1 MMLRILKYHWR
12 AILWIIVIAGACL
25 APPEHKLPATSLFAK
40 ILHFCGERI
49 PYYDKIGHFA
59 MYFVF
64 ALFLMSGFS
73 RQYGKT
79 SAKAYCFSFIVAF
92 LLGVLIEFIQETV
105 GRSYDI
111 YDMTANT
118 AGIIV
123 SLLLFNPIKWIL
135 RNIL

>member
-1 MMLRILKYHWR
+1 
-12 AILWIIVIAGACL
+12 
-25 APPEHKLPATSLFAK
+25 
-40 ILHFCGERI
+40 
-49 PYYDKIGHFA
+49 
-59 MYFVF
+59 MYFIF

-79 SAKAYCFSFIVAF
+79 SVKAYVFSFVLAF

-111 YDMTANT
+111 YDMVANT
-118 AGIIV
+118 IGIIV

>member
-1 MMLRILKYHWR
+1 MMLKIFKYHWR
-12 AILWIIVIAGACL
+12 AILWILVIAAACL
-25 APPEHKLPATSLFAK
+25 MPSDNLPGTSFFA
-40 ILHFCGERI
+40 RI
-49 PYYDKIGHFA
+49 PYFDKMVHFV
-59 MYFVF
+59 MYFIF

-79 SAKAYCFSFIVAF
+79 SAKAYIHSFILAF
-92 LLGVLIEFIQETV
+92 IFGVLIECIQEKV
-105 GRSYDI
+105 GRNYNI
-111 YDMTANT
+111 YDMIANA

>member
-12 AILWIIVIAGACL
+12 AILWIIVIVSACL
-25 APPEHKLPATSLFAK
+25 VPSDTLPDISFFAK
-40 ILHFCGERI
+40 I
-49 PYYDKIGHFA
+49 PYFDKMVHFA
-59 MYFVF
+59 MYFIF

-73 RQYGKT
+73 RQYGKM
-79 SAKAYCFSFIVAF
+79 SVKAYTYSFILAF
-92 LLGVLIEFIQETV
+92 ILGVLIEFIQEKV
-105 GRSYDI
+105 GRNYNI
-111 YDMTANT
+111 YDMIANA

>member
-1 MMLRILKYHWR
+1 MIRVLKYHWR
-12 AILWIIVIAGACL
+12 AILWIVVIIVACL
-25 APPEHKLPATSLFAK
+25 APGDKIPQVSFFAK
-40 ILHFCGERI
+40 IPHF
-49 PYYDKIGHFA
+49 DKIVHFT
-59 MYFVF
+59 MYFIF

-79 SAKAYCFSFIVAF
+79 STKAYIFSFITAF
-92 LLGVLIEFIQETV
+92 LLGVLIEFIQEKV

-111 YDMTANT
+111 YDMIANT
-118 AGIIV
+118 VGVVV

>member
-12 AILWIIVIAGACL
+12 AISWIAVIMFACL
-25 APPEHKLPATSLFAK
+25 APGDELPNVSFFEK
-40 ILHFCGERI
+40 I
-49 PYYDKIGHFA
+49 PYFDKIVHFT
-59 MYFVF
+59 MYFIF

-73 RQYGKT
+73 RQYGKA
-79 SAKAYCFSFIVAF
+79 SPKAYIFSFLIAF
-92 LLGVLIEFIQETV
+92 LLGILIEFIQEKV

-118 AGIIV
+118 IGIIV